1 MLFLCNFISESMIY
15 WWLERKS
22 EQQTNSAVRGG
33 AVPANPQEAWL
44 SPKLPPRVLHLENV
58 RFVFCGFAIQP
69 IQLCTDHF
77 AKSLPKSLHNFRRPY
92 WANVKSVVCCGLLT
106 FQKGNPLALQS
117 INQSINKINQPI
129 NQSIDKINQLLTF
142 QKGNPLALSTPKPT
156 ITTEWVRGLK
166 FLFELGEDNLKK
178 KGWSFGSH
186 QCSLDSNMPPSNYG
200 TAKTSLNPCL
210 DTTSL
215 GCFFRASV

>member
-44 SPKLPPRVLHLENV
+44 PPKLPPRVLHLGNV
-58 RFVFCGFAIQP
+58 RFEFCGFAIQP
-69 IQLCTDHF
+69 IQLCTDHLG
-77 AKSLPKSLHNFRRPY
+77 KSLPKYLEQDTILATNM
-92 WANVKSVVCCGLLT
+92 ANVEIVVYCGLLT
-106 FQKGNPLALQS
+106 FQKGNSLALQS
-117 INQSINKINQPI
+117 INQSINKINQF
-129 NQSIDKINQLLTF
+129 LTF

-166 FLFELGEDNLKK
+166 FFIWTRKRQFEKK
-178 KGWSFGSH
+178 EWPFSSDWCFIGFQYAAFKIME
-186 QCSLDSNMPPSNYG
+186 LP
-200 TAKTSLNPCL
+200 KTSLNLCL
-210 DTTSL
+210 DTTSV
-215 GCFFRASV
+215 GCFLRGSSKC

>member
-1 MLFLCNFISESMIY
+1 MLFLRNLISESMIY

-22 EQQTNSAVRGG
+22 EQQTYSAVRGG

-44 SPKLPPRVLHLENV
+44 PPKLPPRVLHLENV
-58 RFVFCGFAIQP
+58 RFEFCGFAIQP
-69 IQLCTDHF
+69 IQLCADHF
-77 AKSLPKSLHNFRRPY
+77 GKSLPKSLHNFRRPY
-92 WANVKSVVCCGLLT
+92 WAKVKSVVCCGLLT

-129 NQSIDKINQLLTF
+129 NPLLTF

-166 FLFELGEDNLKK
+166 FLFELGEHNLKK
-178 KGWSFGSH
+178 KNGLLALTNVH
-186 QCSLDSNMPPSNYG
+186 
-200 TAKTSLNPCL
+200 
-210 DTTSL
+210 
-215 GCFFRASV
+215 